1 MLLLWQLN
9 LTLVLA
15 AKDIYLASTE
25 MGKYSLNDNGQFF
38 VLLWFCIGGLLYLT
52 FSIQPVIKFNI
63 NNYPMAWRD
72 SNPRPHDPKQKVLPT
87 RPGIAKP
94 D

>member
-25 MGKYSLNDNGQFF
+25 MGKYSLNDNGQFLCCCGF
-38 VLLWFCIGGLLYLT
+38 V
-52 FSIQPVIKFNI
+52 
-63 NNYPMAWRD
+63 
-72 SNPRPHDPKQKVLPT
+72 
-87 RPGIAKP
+87 
-94 D
+94 